1 MNKTSNLEEK
11 SLVSENVIGF
21 PHGHDTPRPEPKT
34 LSPAAN
40 ILDLA
45 AALIDGD
52 RDVQHGNRYLCH
64 SNIAKQWEAY
74 LGVEITPVDVALMMA
89 LLKIARTKSGEL
101 NNDCFVDGC
110 GYIALAGELAAK

>member
-1 MNKTSNLEEK
+1 L
-11 SLVSENVIGF
+11 SEIIGF
-21 PHGHDTPRPEPKT
+21 PHGHDRIPPEPKR

-40 ILDLA
+40 ILELA

-52 RDVQHGNRYLCH
+52 RDAQHGDRLECH
-64 SNIAKQWEAY
+64 TNIARQWTAY
-74 LGVEITPVDVALMMA
+74 LGVQITPVDVALMMA

-110 GYIALAGELAAK
+110 GYIALAGELSTK